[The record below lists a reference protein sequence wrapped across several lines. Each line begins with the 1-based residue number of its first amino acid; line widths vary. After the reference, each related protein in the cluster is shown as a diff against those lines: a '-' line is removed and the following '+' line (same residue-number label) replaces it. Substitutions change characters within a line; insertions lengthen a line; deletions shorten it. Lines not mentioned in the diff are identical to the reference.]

1 MKSLLYFILINLGI
15 IKKKFKVSRKINF
28 GSQEADSFFV
38 NALEKS
44 KFYLEY
50 GSGSST
56 IIAEKLKKKFISI
69 ETDEKFYNFMSDQMN
84 IKNIKLKKF
93 SFVGDFSTP
102 LLFYVRKYFLKQN
115 AIEYSEDI
123 VNGLV
128 LNNTYPDLILIDGRY
143 RVLCALKLHKT
154 FMELDQFPT
163 IILDD
168 YNDRPYYKV
177 LEKFYEIKII
187 GRFAILLNPIK
198 SDVSKEVEKYAI
210 DCR

>member
-1 MKSLLYFILINLGI
+1 MKSFLYFILINLGV
-15 IKKKFKVSRKINF
+15 IKKKFKISPKINF
-28 GSQEADSFFV
+28 GSQEANSFFI

-50 GSGSST
+50 GSGTST
-56 IIAEKLKKKFISI
+56 IIADKLKKKFISI
-69 ETDEKFYNFMSDQMN
+69 ETDEKFYNFMLDEMN
-84 IKNIKLKKF
+84 INNIKLKKF

-102 LLFYVRKYFLKQN
+102 LLFGVRKYFLKQK
-115 AIEYSEDI
+115 AIDYSENF
-123 VNGLV
+123 VNSLI

-143 RVLCALKLHKT
+143 RVLCALKLHNI
-154 FMELDQFPT
+154 FIELDQFPT

-187 GRFAILLNPIK
+187 GRFAILMSPIK
-198 SDVSKEVEKYAI
+198 GDVTKEIEKHAI